1 MSDIVNYRIE
11 VHGRVQGVG
20 YRYSALNMAKHL
32 GVFGYVK
39 NMGSGTVL
47 LEIEG
52 KHHAVD
58 EMISWCRTGPGT
70 GNVDELQIYEG
81 KCKDFTDFKVKY

>member
-1 MSDIVNYRIE
+1 MADTVNYRIE

-20 YRYSALNMAKHL
+20 YRYSAINMANRL
-32 GVFGYVK
+32 GVKGYVK

-52 KHHAVD
+52 NHHAVD
-58 EMISWCRTGPGT
+58 EMIAWCRIGPGT
-70 GNVDELQIYEG
+70 GNVDELQIYES
-81 KCKDFTDFKVKY
+81 KCKAYTNFKVKY